1 MEYKHISCG
10 YSKAPMASHIRNQRK
25 NQNARQAAIISGL
38 STIYRN
44 QTTTHAIQ
52 TRQQTEPRIFLLDIT
67 LEDMNRMYDKIHG
80 IIEKGRIR
88 PKGTEVYFVTRKM
101 EHLLWSDDSIY
112 EIQDNSL
119 IERMPIDGPVS
130 TVEISRDHQCS
141 IPVVVDESYYR
152 LNIPTTVVGR
162 CISPNHI
169 TTRHMKIT
177 VKLHPKSL
185 NSFVFIM
192 NETETQVLDFYITTE
207 NGIIEERRQ
216 RDGGGGGGGG
226 DDDIITKQCK
236 ADIISFIDHFK
247 LCS

>member
-1 MEYKHISCG
+1 
-10 YSKAPMASHIRNQRK
+10 
-25 NQNARQAAIISGL
+25 
-38 STIYRN
+38 
-44 QTTTHAIQ
+44 
-52 TRQQTEPRIFLLDIT
+52 
-67 LEDMNRMYDKIHG
+67 
-80 IIEKGRIR
+80 
-88 PKGTEVYFVTRKM
+88 
-101 EHLLWSDDSIY
+101 
-112 EIQDNSL
+112 
-119 IERMPIDGPVS
+119 MPIDGPVS
-130 TVEISRDHQCS
+130 TVEISRDNQCS

-216 RDGGGGGGGG
+216 RDGGGDGDGDG

>member
-1 MEYKHISCG
+1 MVKVR
-10 YSKAPMASHIRNQRK
+10 KATTMASSHIRNQRK

-38 STIYRN
+38 NTIYRN

-52 TRQQTEPRIFLLDIT
+52 TQQQTEPRIFLLDIT
-67 LEDMNRMYDKIHG
+67 LEEMNRMYNKIHG

-88 PKGTEVYFVTRKM
+88 SKGTELYFVTRKM
-101 EHLLWSDDSIY
+101 EHLIWSDETIY
-112 EIQDNSL
+112 ELREPNRI
-119 IERMPIDGPVS
+119 IERIPIDGPVS
-130 TVEISRDHQCS
+130 TIEISRDDQC

-152 LNIPTTVVGR
+152 TTTTSVGAH
-162 CISPNHI
+162 ISPNHI
-169 TTRHMKIT
+169 TTRHMKIV

-207 NGIIEERRQ
+207 NGIIEQ
-216 RDGGGGGGGG
+216 RGGG
-226 DDDIITKQCK
+226 DGGAGGGEDEIITKQCK

>member
-10 YSKAPMASHIRNQRK
+10 YSKAATMASSHIRNQRK

-52 TRQQTEPRIFLLDIT
+52 TQQQTEPRIFLLDIT
-67 LEDMNRMYDKIHG
+67 LEEMNQMYNKIHG

-88 PKGTEVYFVTRKM
+88 PKGTELYFVTRKM
-101 EHLLWSDDSIY
+101 EHLIWSDETIY
-112 EIQDNSL
+112 ELREPNRI
-119 IERMPIDGPVS
+119 IERIPIDGPVS
-130 TVEISRDHQCS
+130 TVEISRDDQC

-152 LNIPTTVVGR
+152 FTATTMSVGAH
-162 CISPNHI
+162 ISPNHI
-169 TTRHMKIT
+169 TTRHMKIV

-216 RDGGGGGGGG
+216 RDGDG